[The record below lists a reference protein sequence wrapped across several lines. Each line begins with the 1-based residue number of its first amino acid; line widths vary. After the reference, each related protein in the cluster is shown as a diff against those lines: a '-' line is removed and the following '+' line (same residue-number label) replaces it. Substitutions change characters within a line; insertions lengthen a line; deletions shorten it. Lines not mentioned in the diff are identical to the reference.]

1 MYKYKWCFMTRIIFK
16 THPLQNMPAEKKY
29 FFSEWRKR
37 LSIVNIRPKRWMLFR
52 VYEADAREW
61 KKENRGRKMCGHF
74 KFNGVCLE
82 SKLNIFM
89 SKEILENWYFYFVCN
104 HYWWWIFWKE
114 DIYPKISYVNF
125 EYNESFIH
133 IFVWNICFPIQ
144 IDSIWL

>member
-29 FFSEWRKR
+29 SFSEWRKR

-104 HYWWWIFWKE
+104 HYWWWIFGK
-114 DIYPKISYVNF
+114 KISILKYF
-125 EYNESFIH
+125 MYIQRIIQEY
-133 IFVWNICFPIQ
+133 ICLRYMFSNS
-144 IDSIWL
+144 DR